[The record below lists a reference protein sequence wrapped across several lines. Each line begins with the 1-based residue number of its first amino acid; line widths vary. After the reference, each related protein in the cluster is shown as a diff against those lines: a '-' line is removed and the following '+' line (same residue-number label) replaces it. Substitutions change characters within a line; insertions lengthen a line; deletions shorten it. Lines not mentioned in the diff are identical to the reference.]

1 LAYPSGDGY
10 LLFATLA
17 LRWHRCHAG
26 TPVPAFATTKFFCLQ
41 VKPAGMLAPEV
52 QATTIALRV
61 RRGSDRSQWQARQH
75 YLAHIRL
82 TRSDL
87 LP

>member
-1 LAYPSGDGY
+1 MA
-10 LLFATLA
+10 LLPRRRTRTGLCDDKI
-17 LRWHRCHAG
+17 LLS
-26 TPVPAFATTKFFCLQ
+26 LQ
-41 VKPAGMLAPEV
+41 VEPAGMLAPEV

-61 RRGSDRSQWQARQH
+61 RRGSDMSQWQARQH
-75 YLAHIRL
+75 RLAHIRL